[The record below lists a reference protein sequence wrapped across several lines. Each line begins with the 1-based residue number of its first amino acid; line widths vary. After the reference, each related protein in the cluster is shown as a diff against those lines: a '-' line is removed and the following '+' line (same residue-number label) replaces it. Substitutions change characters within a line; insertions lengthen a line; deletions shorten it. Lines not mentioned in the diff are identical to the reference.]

1 MVKAFSLIELI
12 FAIVIMG
19 LAVSTLPRVTQSV
32 LDSVGFSIS
41 QEAIWLSSSAIFNIL
56 DYKWDENSTIAGSLD
71 RKVVDVSN
79 SSDGG
84 HSDLNRS
91 YRTDLNPPSYNYR
104 DGHFRADGRRKFH
117 NSVAYA
123 STPAQLGTNSDQ
135 DDIDDFIGSGIN
147 LAMLNLGKNLDYK
160 NSRYEANIDV
170 YYIDDTD
177 FTAID
182 AMGNTI
188 TPSNYKNA
196 VEITF
201 NLTKNPSSA
210 STNIKFIELNVT
222 DPQDTSR
229 NMLRLIAF
237 SSNIGEYFDL
247 TNKVR

>member
-1 MVKAFSLIELI
+1 LVKAFSLIELI

-79 SSDGG
+79 SLNGG

-123 STPAQLGTNSDQ
+123 STPAQLGANSDQ

-160 NSRYEANIDV
+160 HSRYEANIDV
-170 YYIDDTD
+170 YYINDKS
-177 FTAID
+177 
-182 AMGNTI
+182 I
-188 TPSNYKNA
+188 TGIRQDGTTTTTNYSNA